1 MAKTKRWREVKKS
14 PSSKQPDLPKG
25 IFGGMPLK
33 AKLQSIYA
41 TERIKAFITD
51 MFMINMPILYLTTYI
66 FLDGK
71 DAFTQN
77 QSAILA
83 CGLCYGI
90 IIALFLAFSAQTP
103 GYRYMR
109 IKLLKDDEQKVG
121 FIRAFVRYL
130 LWIVGTTFLFGLV
143 MGILRR
149 DGKCFHDWLC
159 STQIFPVLESD
170 KSSKS

>member
-1 MAKTKRWREVKKS
+1 
-14 PSSKQPDLPKG
+14 
-25 IFGGMPLK
+25 MPLK
-33 AKLQSIYA
+33 EKLQSIYT

-83 CGLCYGI
+83 CGLCYGVI
-90 IIALFLAFSAQTP
+90 TALFLVFSAQTP

-109 IKLLKDDEQKVG
+109 IKLLKDNGQKVG

-130 LWIVGTTFLFGLV
+130 LWIVGTTFLFGLL
-143 MGILRR
+143 MGIFRH

-159 STQIFPVLESD
+159 GTQFFPVLESD
-170 KSSKS
+170 QSLQK